1 MDRRYFLQTAAVLG
15 SLGFIKPAAGDATT
29 EGLSSSEL
37 VYLTPIKSNGEESR
51 CQAEIWFVYDGA
63 AVYVCT
69 GSENW
74 RAQAPALGLA
84 STRIWVGDLG
94 QWQGTEGKYKSLPT
108 MMAQASIES
117 DQQEHQRVLELF
129 GDKYGLTWLAWG
141 PRFRKGLADGSRTLI
156 KYRLA

>member
-15 SLGFIKPAAGDATT
+15 SLGFFRPAAGEAAT

-69 GSENW
+69 RSESW
-74 RAQAPALGLA
+74 RAQAPALSLA

-94 QWQGTEGKYKSLPT
+94 QWQDTEGKYKSLPT
-108 MMAQASIES
+108 MMAQASIEY
-117 DQQEHQRVLELF
+117 DQQEHKRVLELF
-129 GDKYGLTWLAWG
+129 GDKYGLAWLAWG

-156 KYRLA
+156 KYRPA